1 MSDGGVRSATSTSPT
16 TPPGAIKQDILNNV
30 GPAAGVTRAGVDRDW
45 TRP

>member
-30 GPAAGVTRAGVDRDW
+30 GPASVVPGAGFDRDW
-45 TRP
+45 T